1 MNNRSLTIRILL
13 TTALTLALP
22 TGVWA
27 AGGGDST
34 PAEPKCPWGKVYDT
48 AKKECVAAEES
59 NLDTD
64 TLYETVR
71 ELAHAGRYVDAQ
83 TVLAAMPPEDDRTLT
98 YLGFTNRKLG
108 RTDVAMGYYTQALAV
123 NPANILARSY
133 MGQGLV
139 EQGQIADA
147 LVQLRAIR
155 AHGGTGTWAETSLRR
170 AIAAGETFTY

>member
-1 MNNRSLTIRILL
+1 MRFLL
-13 TTALTLALP
+13 ATALTFALP
-22 TGVWA
+22 TSLLA

-34 PAEPKCPWGKVYDT
+34 PSKPKCEDGQVYDEKT
-48 AKKECVAAEES
+48 KKCVAAEES
-59 NLDTD
+59 NLDIN

-83 TVLAAMPPEDDRTLT
+83 TVLAVMPQDDDRTLT
-98 YLGFTNRKLG
+98 YLGFTNRKMG
-108 RTDVAMGYYTQALAV
+108 RMDVAMGYYTQALAI

-139 EQGQIADA
+139 EQGNIADA

-155 AHGGTGTWAETSLRR
+155 DHGGRGTWAEASLRT
-170 AIAAGETFTY
+170 AISTGQTYSY